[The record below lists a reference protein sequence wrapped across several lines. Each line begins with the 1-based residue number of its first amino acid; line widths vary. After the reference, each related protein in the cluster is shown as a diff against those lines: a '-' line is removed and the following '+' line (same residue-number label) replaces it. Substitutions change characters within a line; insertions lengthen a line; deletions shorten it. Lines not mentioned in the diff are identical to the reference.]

1 MKRLSLLFPILIFA
15 VCATNA
21 QPGNNLRKRL
31 IAVTPDSVRV
41 DTLSIISNSVRIFD
55 KMGNAV
61 DPNQIRVNYGSAWV
75 CFNASQ
81 NGLPDSIWFEYRVF
95 PILFEKNYF
104 KRSYRES
111 LSPDSLMDRN
121 KVELFDNQD
130 EKPIFSE
137 GIKSRGSF
145 SRGINF
151 GNNQDLSVR
160 SGMNIQLSGEL
171 APNLFIEGAISD
183 RDIPLQPQGNTAKIQ
198 EFDRIFLKVFNPTF
212 AVMAGDIDLT
222 KGTANSPLRFKRN
235 VQGIAYQ
242 TKINSTKTDTISVE
256 VAASVPKGK
265 FARASITGS
274 DGNQGPYRLSGTNNE
289 TYIIVLSGSE
299 RVFVDGVLMQ
309 RGEENQYVI
318 DYNTAEL
325 TFTPLML
332 ITRFSRIVV
341 EFEYSERSYARF
353 VTYASV
359 TNRKKSWQWN
369 VSAFSESDAKN
380 QPFDQQLSDEQKQL
394 LAGIGDNLSL
404 AYVPQIDSIEFST
417 EVPLY
422 EKIDTLNNGTLYTI
436 YRHSTN
442 PLTASYRV
450 VFTSMGQGKG
460 NYIPNF
466 ASANGR
472 TYRWVAPVNGIPQGL
487 FEPVKRLVAP
497 RKQQMLTAGISKNW
511 GVGSDF
517 NVSAA
522 ISSNDLNTFS
532 ELDSYDNIGQ
542 LVMGSIAHQLP
553 LRDSLKT
560 LRIGGNFLYSTQ
572 GFRYVDR
579 IRPIE
584 FERDWAIISPLT
596 GKNEQYGK
604 VWVEYGKLKFAKS
617 NIEFEGLRSDAN
629 FEGFRSTINGLLTT
643 KHNTLLYNL
652 SILNAND
659 TLSKKE
665 FLRGKLRYSR
675 NIGFIN
681 AGFEGEAEDLRII
694 EKSLGVYLPQSHVWQ
709 MAGAFISTLDTLSE
723 HMNLAYTFRNDYQFT
738 NSERKPLGQSQKAT
752 ITAVSERPTTGNISL
767 SLGLN
772 QFKPLDTLIAEGKR
786 EETFLGRL
794 DYSKNFWKKSWQLS
808 VGYDLGSGL
817 EPANE
822 YYFVEVPAGQ
832 GVFAWNDYNSNGATE
847 LNEFEIAHFS
857 DEARYIRVNFP
868 GTQMVRV
875 KTNSF
880 SLRSNI
886 NPSVFFDKK
895 RGVVKL
901 IALLSNQT
909 SFITTKKNRFQLLSE
924 YANPFIN
931 NLNDTLIVS
940 SLQQFRNSFALN
952 RSSRKWGTEYVFTN
966 NTSSQLQAN
975 GFEQKQSSG
984 NRITI
989 WFEFFKGYTLML
1001 EGYTNQSVSSSQFFP
1016 NRNFEINGKG
1026 PLVSIRYSGES
1037 NFSVELGAE
1046 QSNQKALNTLE
1057 SLNMKKLF
1065 AKIDYSV
1072 AVKTLLMANYSLISN
1087 TFEGEASSPVAYEM
1101 LKGLQTGINSTWE
1114 VMLRKRIS
1122 KTIEVEAGYHGRN
1135 VGKGNYVHTGSMLA
1149 RALF

>member
-1 MKRLSLLFPILIFA
+1 

-31 IAVTPDSVRV
+31 IAVTPDSVQV
-41 DTLSIISNSVRIFD
+41 DTLSIIPNSVRIFD
-55 KMGNAV
+55 KKGNTV
-61 DPNQIRVNYGSAWV
+61 DPNLIRVNYGSAWV
-75 CFNASQ
+75 YFNASQ
-81 NGLPDSIWFEYRVF
+81 NGLPDSIWLEYRVF

-104 KRSYRES
+104 KRNYRES

-121 KVELFDNQD
+121 GVELFDNQD
-130 EKPIFSE
+130 ENTIFSE

-222 KGTANSPLRFKRN
+222 KGNVNSPLRFKRN

-242 TKINSTKTDTISVE
+242 TKINTSKTDTISVE

-265 FARASITGS
+265 FARSSITGS
-274 DGNQGPYRLSGTNNE
+274 DGNQGPYRLSGANNE
-289 TYIIVLSGSE
+289 SYIIILSGSE
-299 RVFVDGVLMQ
+299 RVFVDGILMQ
-309 RGEENQYVI
+309 RGEENQYTI

-359 TNRKKSWQWN
+359 AERKKSWQWN

-404 AYVPQIDSIEFST
+404 AYTPQIDSVEFNP

-422 EKIDTLNNGTLYTI
+422 EKIDTLSSGILYTI

-442 PLTASYRV
+442 PQTASYRV

-472 TYRWVAPVNGIPQGL
+472 TYRWVAPVNGISQGS
-487 FEPVKRLVAP
+487 FEPIKRLVAP

-517 NVSAA
+517 SVNAA
-522 ISSNDLNTFS
+522 ISNNDLNTFS
-532 ELDSYDNIGQ
+532 ELDSHDNTGQ
-542 LVMGSIAHQLP
+542 LVMGSVTHRLP
-553 LRDSLKT
+553 LIDSLKM
-560 LRIGGNFLYSTQ
+560 LRIGGNFLYSTH

-579 IRPIE
+579 IRPVE
-584 FERDWAIISPLT
+584 FERDWAIVSPLT
-596 GKNEQYGK
+596 GKNEQYGRA
-604 VWVEYGKLKFAKS
+604 WLEYGNLKFTRN
-617 NIEFEGLRSDAN
+617 NIEVEGLRTDAN
-629 FEGFRSTINGLLTT
+629 FEGIRATISGILAT
-643 KHNTLLYNL
+643 KHNSFVYSSSFL
-652 SILNAND
+652 SASD
-659 TLSKKE
+659 TISNKE
-665 FLRGKLRYSR
+665 FLRGKFRYSR
-675 NIGFIN
+675 QIGLLK
-681 AGFEGEAEDLRII
+681 AGLEGEAEDLRII
-694 EKSLGVYLPQSHVWQ
+694 QKLLGEYLPQSHSWQ
-709 MAGAFISTLDTLSE
+709 MAGAFISTPDTLSE
-723 HMNLAYTFRNDYQFT
+723 RIALAYNFRNDYQFT
-738 NSERKPLGQSQKAT
+738 ISERKPFGQSQKAT
-752 ITAVSERPTTGNISL
+752 ITAVSERPTTGNIKL

-794 DYSKNFWKKSWQLS
+794 DYSKDFWKKSWQLS

-832 GVFAWNDYNSNGATE
+832 GVYGWNDYNSNGVKE
-847 LNEFEIAHFS
+847 LNEFEIANFS

-880 SLRSNI
+880 SFRSNI
-886 NPSVFFDKK
+886 NPALFFDEKVGFA
-895 RGVVKL
+895 RV
-901 IALLSNQT
+901 ISILSNQT
-909 SFITTKKNRFQLLSE
+909 SFIVARKNRFEKLAE
-924 YANPFIN
+924 YANPFTG
-931 NLNDTLIVS
+931 NLNDTLIVN
-940 SLQQFRNSFALN
+940 SLQQFRNSLALN
-952 RSSRKWGTEYVFTN
+952 RNSRKLGAEYIFTSN
-966 NTSSQLQAN
+966 ISSQLQAN

-984 NRITI
+984 NRLKV
-989 WFEFFKGYTLML
+989 WFEFYTGYTFTV
-1001 EGYTNQSVSSSQFFP
+1001 EGYTNQTQSSSQFFP

-1026 PLVSIRYSGES
+1026 PFASIRYNGES
-1037 NFSVELGAE
+1037 DFSVEIGVE
-1046 QSNQKALNTLE
+1046 QSIQKALSALE
-1057 SLNMKKLF
+1057 LLTMKKLF
-1065 AKIDYSV
+1065 VKVDYSV

-1087 TFEGEASSPVAYEM
+1087 KFEGESSSPVAYEM
-1101 LKGLQTGINSTWE
+1101 LKGLQPGINSTWE
-1114 VMLRKRIS
+1114 LMLRKRVS
-1122 KTIEVEAGYHGRN
+1122 KVIEIEAGYHGRN
-1135 VGKGNYVHTGSMLA
+1135 VGKGKYVHTGSMLA